1 MPRPFV
7 PMWRRIAD
15 DIRARI
21 AAGDLKPGQQ
31 IETTA
36 ALMERY
42 EVSSSVVRQA
52 IMVLQMEDVLTGHQG
67 RGVFVA
73 ER

>member
-1 MPRPFV
+1 MPAPFV

-15 DIRARI
+15 DLRARI
-21 AAGDLKPGQQ
+21 AAGELRPGDQ

-36 ALMERY
+36 QLMERY
-42 EVSSSVVRQA
+42 DVSSSVVRQA
-52 IMVLQMEDVLTGHQG
+52 ILVLQMDGTLAGHQG

-73 ER
+73 EG